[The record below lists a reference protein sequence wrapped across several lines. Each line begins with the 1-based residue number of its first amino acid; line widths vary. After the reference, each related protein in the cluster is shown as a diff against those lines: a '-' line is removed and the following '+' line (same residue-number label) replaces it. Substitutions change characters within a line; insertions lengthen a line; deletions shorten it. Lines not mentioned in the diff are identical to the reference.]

1 MSTTRIC
8 DKCKKI
14 LVCAP
19 SAKIK
24 IDFGYYG
31 TQDYDLCEDCK
42 KILVR
47 WLTERSG
54 NGTKL

>member
-14 LVCAP
+14 LVCTP

-24 IDFGYYG
+24 VDFGYNG

-47 WLTERSG
+47 WLTER
-54 NGTKL
+54 NKYEP